1 MKTSEDKIIV
11 PTIGRRVWYWPSSLD
26 RGLLEV
32 KPTTIIEADVES
44 SGQPCDAGV
53 VRVFN
58 DRLVNLSV
66 TDHNGNVHKRLSVTL
81 YQPGDHVTHSDGG
94 YATWM
99 DYQVQQALAITEPKI
114 EQASTKAG
122 NQGPRVTRQ
131 DIEDAIVF
139 EHYFTA
145 SDGIVGRLDDSP
157 QQRHPTDA
165 EFASLDQV
173 TICMLMLKNGTK
185 IVGVNHGHV
194 SPENFDPELGRTYAR
209 EKAIEQ
215 IWPLLGYQL
224 LSALHEIAI
233 AEAPHVLLRTDDPAV
248 DLRNVVGGLPISPN
262 AVQHTEDPDDWG
274 MSQA

>member
-1 MKTSEDKIIV
+1 MKSSEDKIIV

-66 TDHNGNVHKRLSVTL
+66 TDHYGNVHKRLSVTL

-99 DYQVQQALAITEPKI
+99 DYQVQQALTSTEPKTDQRDP
-114 EQASTKAG
+114 QASA
-122 NQGPRVTRQ
+122 QGPSVTRQ
-131 DIEDAIVF
+131 DIEDAIAS
-139 EHYFTA
+139 EQYFTA
-145 SDGIVGRLDDSP
+145 GDGVIGRFDDNEVS
-157 QQRHPTDA
+157 RVVSEA
-165 EFASLDQV
+165 ELNALDQI
-173 TICMLMLKNGTK
+173 TICVLFLKNGHK
-185 IVGVNHGHV
+185 ITGVNEGPI
-194 SPENFDPELGRTYAR
+194 SPENFDPQLGKTFAR
-209 EKAIEQ
+209 QKAIEQ

-224 LSALHEIAI
+224 RSALHEIAI
-233 AEAPHVLLRTDDPAV
+233 AEAPHVELRTDDPAV
-248 DLRNVVGGLPISPN
+248 DLRNVVGGLPIGPN
-262 AVQHTEDPDDWG
+262 AVQHTEDPDH
-274 MSQA
+274 

>member
-58 DRLVNLSV
+58 DRLVNLLV

-99 DYQVQQALAITEPKI
+99 DYQVQQALNSNEPKTDQRDP
-114 EQASTKAG
+114 QASD
-122 NQGPRVTRQ
+122 QGPRVTRQ
-131 DIEDAIVF
+131 DVEDAI
-139 EHYFTA
+139 ESEQYFTA
-145 SDGIVGRLDDSP
+145 GDGIVGRFDSGLS
-157 QQRHPTDA
+157 RDVTD
-165 EFASLDQV
+165 EELTSLEQV
-173 TICMLMLKNGTK
+173 TICVLFLKNGHK
-185 IVGVNHGHV
+185 IIGVNEGPI
-194 SPENFDPELGRTYAR
+194 SPENFDPQLGKTFAR
-209 EKAIEQ
+209 AKALEQ

-224 LSALHEIAI
+224 RSALHEIVSAD
-233 AEAPHVLLRTDDPAV
+233 AVHVELRTNDPAV
-248 DLRNVVGGLPISPN
+248 DLRNVVGGLPVSPN
-262 AVQHTEDPDDWG
+262 AVQHTEDPDHWE
-274 MSQA
+274 MSPA